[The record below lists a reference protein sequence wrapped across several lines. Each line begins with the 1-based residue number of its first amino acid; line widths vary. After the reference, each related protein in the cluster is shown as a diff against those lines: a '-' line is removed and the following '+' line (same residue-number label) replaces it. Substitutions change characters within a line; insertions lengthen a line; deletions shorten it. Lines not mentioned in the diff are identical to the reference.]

1 MTRRATALVLTLAAL
16 TVAACGGNDQD
27 QPTPSGAD
35 IQVAFPQ
42 LDGAQRLGAARLDAG
57 QLAYAGNDAV
67 GMAHLVDRE
76 AATIDDYNSGL
87 LAQGWRGGGIGRN
100 EFIEY
105 DIWARDQLVVV
116 VTVVPGR
123 VAQERPDA
131 LATVDLGPF
140 RNELDDLGADE
151 TLIYTQ
157 SATCAEP
164 SIDDCMQKAFARYA
178 EKLKS

>member
-1 MTRRATALVLTLAAL
+1 MRHAVALAVTVAALTLAG
-16 TVAACGGNDQD
+16 CGGNDTD
-27 QPTPSGAD
+27 KATAPGAD
-35 IQVAFPQ
+35 IQVNFPQ
-42 LDGAQRLGAARLDAG
+42 LEGAQRLGAARLDAG
-57 QLAYAGNDAV
+57 QLAYAGHDAV
-67 GMAHLVDRE
+67 GMAPLVERE
-76 AATIDDYNSGL
+76 AATIDYYNSGL

-123 VAQERPDA
+123 VARERPDA
-131 LATVDLGPF
+131 LDGVELGPF
-140 RNELDDLGADE
+140 RNELDDLDAGE

-157 SATCAEP
+157 SATCAEA
-164 SIDDCMQKAFARYA
+164 SVDECMRKAFARYA